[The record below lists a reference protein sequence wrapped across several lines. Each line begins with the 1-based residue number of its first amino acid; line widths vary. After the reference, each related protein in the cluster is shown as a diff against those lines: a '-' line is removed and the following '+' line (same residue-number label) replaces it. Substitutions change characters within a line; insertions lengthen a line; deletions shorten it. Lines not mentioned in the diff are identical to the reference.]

1 MSKLIPRKPVP
12 DLEVRTVN
20 DEEWNVYEK
29 TPERFIMI
37 VFFRGLHCPICR
49 KYLSELE
56 KNYDEFVSQGVD
68 LIAISSDTKAR
79 ALETQDRWKLKKTT
93 IGYGLS
99 IETGRK
105 WGLFI
110 SKAIKENEPDLFIE
124 PGIFLIK
131 PDKTLYGSIVSTM
144 PFARPPIK
152 EILRSIAGI
161 NKSNYPAR
169 GEA

>member
-1 MSKLIPRKPVP
+1 MSKLLPRKPVP
-12 DLEVRTVN
+12 ELKVRTVTG
-20 DEEWNVYEK
+20 EEWDVYEK
-29 TPERFIMI
+29 TPEHFILI
-37 VFFRGLHCPICR
+37 VFYRGLHCPICR
-49 KYLSELE
+49 NYLTELE
-56 KNYDEFVSQGVD
+56 KSYDEFISQGLD
-68 LIAISSDTKAR
+68 IIAISSDTEVR
-79 ALETQDRWKLKKTT
+79 ALETQKKWKLKKTT

-110 SKAIKENEPDLFIE
+110 SKARNEKEPDLFIE
-124 PGIFLIK
+124 PGLFLLR

-144 PFARPPIK
+144 PFARPPLK
-152 EILRSIAGI
+152 EVLRSIVGI